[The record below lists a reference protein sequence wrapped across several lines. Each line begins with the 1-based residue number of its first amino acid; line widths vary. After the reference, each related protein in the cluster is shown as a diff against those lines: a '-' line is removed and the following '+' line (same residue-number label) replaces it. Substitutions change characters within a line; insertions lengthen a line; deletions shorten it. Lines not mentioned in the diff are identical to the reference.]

1 MVKDFERNLAL
12 VYKEGPDHITTNT
25 ETFEERDR
33 KQSGRNKGMGGEGEK
48 HSFLQKAFMKG
59 IGQSHS
65 TDKRK

>member
-12 VYKEGPDHITTNT
+12 VYKEGAKHITTNT

-33 KQSGRNKGMGGEGEK
+33 KQSGRKKGMGGEGEK

-59 IGQSHS
+59 IDQSHS

>member
-1 MVKDFERNLAL
+1 MQIKAIPIITRMPNN
-12 VYKEGPDHITTNT
+12 HITTNT

>member
-12 VYKEGPDHITTNT
+12 VYKEGAEHITTNT

-33 KQSGRNKGMGGEGEK
+33 KQSRRNKGMRGEGEK
-48 HSFLQKAFMKG
+48 HSFLQKAFTKG